1 MTRLGQ
7 LQNGKE
13 RCVAVVAEP
22 RLRLLDEFT
31 PP

>member
-13 RCVAVVAEP
+13 RCVVAEP